1 MGKERQPKQCPGA
14 TWNPSG
20 GPWETV
26 RSVPDLS
33 PRAGREL
40 QSFSTNP
47 HLPLVEG
54 IINCQSA
61 LGAGWAQAGVRG
73 SSDRGSRR
81 NLQQGT
87 CGLQGT
93 GRYRGPQTASGGGSE
108 FPDTGLYKR
117 CLPA

>member
-26 RSVPDLS
+26 RSVPELS
-33 PRAGREL
+33 LRPGREL
-40 QSFSTNP
+40 QSFSTNSR
-47 HLPLVEG
+47 LPLFEG
-54 IINCQSA
+54 IINFQSA
-61 LGAGWAQAGVRG
+61 LGAGWPQAGLRE

-81 NLQQGT
+81 NLQQGI

-93 GRYRGPQTASGGGSE
+93 GRYPGTRTASGGGSE